1 LLATTSPLYRR
12 ILGGIGGYQG
22 GDCKEYLGPDSERGC
37 LEYLLLEYRTY
48 ILTTVFTIVDCN
60 ETFFFRHSTYT
71 SFPLKKK
78 KKKKKKTNSN
88 CSDSLLGGSYIT
100 TSYIY
105 IMPKKVLRG
114 FSSMLVREIVILSFP
129 IFNSL

>member
-1 LLATTSPLYRR
+1 
-12 ILGGIGGYQG
+12 LGGIGGYQG

-78 KKKKKKTNSN
+78 KKKKKKKKIKIA
-88 CSDSLLGGSYIT
+88 LLVCW
-100 TSYIY
+100 
-105 IMPKKVLRG
+105 VLRKTQQKK
-114 FSSMLVREIVILSFP
+114 IIPIAVILC
-129 IFNSL
+129 